1 MSFHE
6 TPSQTARLAGMDAS
20 WAYEVLDPHEQF
32 SDWNASWIKFK
43 FPSPNRQFMKPM
55 YIPIPPF
62 SPADMSPRF
71 QALDFSEVNFP
82 SFLLKL
88 PSSLQIQL
96 AMFCREDGDFL
107 CLNLICCCFWL
118 QSTEWSLCW
127 TLNFPS
133 QECSFT
139 WQHPS
144 LHPPFEGKEWSSIP
158 YQKGSLDMG
167 IGLRAFVDVS

>member
-133 QECSFT
+133 QECSYTDSILAFT
-139 WQHPS
+139 H
-144 LHPPFEGKEWSSIP
+144 L
-158 YQKGSLDMG
+158 
-167 IGLRAFVDVS
+167 LREKNEAVFPTKRAV